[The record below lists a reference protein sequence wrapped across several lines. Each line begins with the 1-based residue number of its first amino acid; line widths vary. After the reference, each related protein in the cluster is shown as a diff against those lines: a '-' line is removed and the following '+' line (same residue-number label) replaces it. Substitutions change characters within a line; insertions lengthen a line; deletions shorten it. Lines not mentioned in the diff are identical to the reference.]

1 MEHETIRASADY
13 ATIAK
18 RTLELTPFL
27 SAVRNK
33 SKSRYAKLANLI
45 LRNNKKQTIAPSTLF
60 AANRKTFNSHSL
72 SHAAIAAM
80 PRGAYA
86 DAQIEYEGTLNDLS
100 LEVYADR
107 KRSKIAQALYLATK
121 RSFDIL
127 VGLVGCICFAFLLPA
142 VKIAYLITGDKAP
155 LILKQK
161 RLGQYGEEFDFYKI
175 RTMVTGKNG
184 SLEAQNLLE
193 DLFREHPEMEEEYK
207 KTKKLQND
215 PRVTKV
221 GKFLRK
227 TSLDEFAQFINIL
240 KGDISVV
247 GNRPYLPTEKA
258 DMGFYRDDVLSTK
271 CGLISYWAINGR
283 NELDFHER
291 LRLEQ
296 YYSKNQSLGLDLK
309 IFLAAFKIV
318 LCKKGAK

>member
-1 MEHETIRASADY
+1 MEHDTIRASADY
-13 ATIAK
+13 ANIAK

-27 SAVRNK
+27 RAVRETSTK
-33 SKSRYAKLANLI
+33 RYAQLAHI
-45 LRNNKKQTIAPSTLF
+45 IIKNNTKPEITPSELF
-60 AANRKTFNSHSL
+60 AANRKTFNRHSL

-80 PRGAYA
+80 PAGAYA
-86 DAQIEYEGTLNDLS
+86 DAQIEYEGTLEGLNLD
-100 LEVYADR
+100 VYAER
-107 KRSKIAQALYLATK
+107 KRSRITQALYLATK
-121 RSFDIL
+121 RSFDVL
-127 VGLVGCICFAFLLPA
+127 VGAVGCICFAFLLPV
-142 VKIAYLITGDKAP
+142 VKIAYLLTGDKAP

-161 RLGQYGEEFDFYKI
+161 RLGQYGDEFTFYKI
-175 RTMVTGKNG
+175 RTMITGKNG

-207 KTKKLQND
+207 KTKKLKND
-215 PRVTKV
+215 PRITKV

-247 GNRPYLPTEKA
+247 GNRPYLPSEKA
-258 DMGFYRDDVLSTK
+258 DMGFYREDVLSTK

-309 IFLAAFKIV
+309 IFLSAFKIV